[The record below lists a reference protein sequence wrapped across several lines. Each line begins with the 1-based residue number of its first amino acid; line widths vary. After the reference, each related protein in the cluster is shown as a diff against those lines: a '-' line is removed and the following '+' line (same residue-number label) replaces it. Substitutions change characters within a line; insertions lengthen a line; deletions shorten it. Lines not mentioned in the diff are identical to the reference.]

1 MIVYIY
7 KKALGGTME
16 ENLIL
21 EEEVISISEILN
33 SLKKRWKLIFIF
45 TMVVTVLMAVFTL
58 FFIKPKYETSTKL
71 FVGKEQG
78 AEQGY
83 SSSDVQM
90 YQQLLK
96 TYSEV
101 IKTRDIAKAAIEKA
115 NLDLKSEEILSN
127 ISVVTLA
134 DTQIL
139 QIKYESI
146 NPEESIEVINA
157 IKEEFMKVAV
167 ELVPN
172 GNIQVLE
179 EPVFPEKPVSPNK
192 KLNIAIG
199 LVLGLMLGV
208 GTAVLLEFLDNSFK
222 SKEQLERELDIPVIG
237 TIPFIK
243 ND

>member
-1 MIVYIY
+1 
-7 KKALGGTME
+7 ME

-21 EEEVISISEILN
+21 DEEVISIGEILE
-33 SLKKRWKLIFIF
+33 SLKKRWKLIFIC
-45 TMVVTVLMAVFTL
+45 TMTVTTLVTVFTL

-78 AEQGY
+78 AEQVY
-83 SSSDVQM
+83 NNSDVQM

-101 IKTRDIAKAAIEKA
+101 IRTRDIAKAAISNE
-115 NLDLKSEEILSN
+115 NLDLKVKDILSN
-127 ISVVTLA
+127 LSVVTLA

-146 NPEESIEVINA
+146 NPEEALKVIEGV
-157 IKEEFMKVAV
+157 KEAFMKKAV

-179 EPVFPEKPVSPNK
+179 EAVFPEKPVSPNK
-192 KLNIAIG
+192 KMNIAIG
-199 LVLGLMLGV
+199 LILGLMLGV
-208 GTAVLLEFLDNSFK
+208 GLAFLIEFMDNSFK
-222 SKEQLERELDIPVIG
+222 TKEQLERELALPVLG
-237 TIPFIK
+237 TVPIIFE
-243 ND
+243 D